1 MSDGVSSSP
10 QFDLQTNVLLKIPS
24 CGPPKIFFQMSAAAC
39 SKPCP
44 LASVYLL
51 NLTGE
56 QWIRFHRTNFRS
68 NPKGLVAYDLLLE
81 PNFYIGNC
89 KLFCLESFSLTN
101 LIDWESK
108 RWPCPLAS
116 VYLLNLTWLH
126 ALRTKNVASTTPG
139 GSYEMLLQF
148 ISSNWS
154 TEGNSLPINFPPHMT
169 TMKQAQPSI
178 G

>member
-101 LIDWESK
+101 LMTEKAKGDHV
-108 RWPCPLAS
+108 RW
-116 VYLLNLTWLH
+116 
-126 ALRTKNVASTTPG
+126 R
-139 GSYEMLLQF
+139 QF
-148 ISSNWS
+148 ISWIWPDSMLLEQR
-154 TEGNSLPINFPPHMT
+154 TLPLQLPADPMRCCFSLSPQT
-169 TMKQAQPSI
+169 DQPKATLFL
-178 G
+178 